1 MVKRLLTLIITISL
15 LVGTLGIAAAAEHD
29 FEKRGFYDYPP
40 RWVAYAVFPVG
51 WVLDNFVA
59 KPLTFFACIAP
70 NVTGCTSHERQS
82 LGLDDVDLELPSE
95 E

>member
-15 LVGTLGIAAAAEHD
+15 LVGTSAMAAAAEHD
-29 FEKRGFYDYPP
+29 FETKGFYDYPL
-40 RWVAYAVFPVG
+40 RWAVYAIHPVG

-70 NVTGCTSHERQS
+70 NVTGCTSHERRS
-82 LGLDDVDLELPSE
+82 LGLDDVDLEVSSE

>member
-15 LVGTLGIAAAAEHD
+15 LVGTSAMAAAAEHD
-29 FEKRGFYDYPP
+29 FEKRGFYDYAP
-40 RWVAYAVFPVG
+40 RWVVYAIHPVG

-59 KPLTFFACIAP
+59 KPLTFFACIVP
-70 NVTGCTSHERQS
+70 NVTGCTSHERRS
-82 LGLDDVDLELPSE
+82 LGLDDVGLELPSE